1 MTLSMDKLPNP
12 KGKKPEDVISRQDL
26 FLESFKSAGSVR
38 ASVSNIGMGR
48 RQIYNWLSDDLYGFR
63 EKFEL
68 AKHEFRELLQDLAV
82 NRVIEQKVSDN
93 PTLLIALLNAHWP
106 EKYRPQTSDI
116 DETAKAT
123 MDEMRKSFKSI
134 NDKDNV
140 IDVEVSP
147 EEEVE
152 KLLEDK
158 KGK

>member
-1 MTLSMDKLPNP
+1 
-12 KGKKPEDVISRQDL
+12 
-26 FLESFKSAGSVR
+26 
-38 ASVSNIGMGR
+38 MGR
-48 RQIYNWLSDDLYGFR
+48 RQIYTWLSDDLYGFR

-68 AKHEFRELLQDLAV
+68 AKHEFREMLQDLAV

-106 EKYRPQTSDI
+106 EKYRPQISDI

-134 NDKDNV
+134 NNKDNV
-140 IDVEVSP
+140 IDVEVRP

-152 KLLEDK
+152 KLLENK